1 MTRFLRSN
9 RLKPQRFQIDIK
21 FLLSLHPQRC
31 VSKQDTGVSLGEMM
45 SSPSFIRF
53 QVFCETRTSYRAL
66 IKSVLHPNGARSKI
80 KRNSQ
85 DSEQK
90 EIDNDVEQGINKLTS
105 SNSITKERRI
115 ILTYIMSV
123 QTFSFMI
130 ERSELGSAFS
140 KKLFDPSVAELNTTK
155 IPQLKMP
162 FCPALCWDVV
172 ILAQQW
178 QNTHFFKVVDT
189 ELRRGRQGQILR

>member
-1 MTRFLRSN
+1 MGNGLFGACSLHSRRWNSRNFWKKRCLFTPFCKQPRHGWVRADKVHFGDIKRLTHPVWKASARQGCSLGLQRLITISNLTKSFMTRFLRSN

-66 IKSVLHPNGARSKI
+66 IKSVLHPTGARNKI

-85 DSEQK
+85 ESEQK
-90 EIDNDVEQGINKLTS
+90 
-105 SNSITKERRI
+105 
-115 ILTYIMSV
+115 
-123 QTFSFMI
+123 
-130 ERSELGSAFS
+130 
-140 KKLFDPSVAELNTTK
+140 
-155 IPQLKMP
+155 
-162 FCPALCWDVV
+162 
-172 ILAQQW
+172 
-178 QNTHFFKVVDT
+178 
-189 ELRRGRQGQILR
+189 

>member
-1 MTRFLRSN
+1 
-9 RLKPQRFQIDIK
+9 
-21 FLLSLHPQRC
+21 
-31 VSKQDTGVSLGEMM
+31 
-45 SSPSFIRF
+45 
-53 QVFCETRTSYRAL
+53 
-66 IKSVLHPNGARSKI
+66 
-80 KRNSQ
+80 
-85 DSEQK
+85 
-90 EIDNDVEQGINKLTS
+90 
-105 SNSITKERRI
+105 
-115 ILTYIMSV
+115 
-123 QTFSFMI
+123 MI

-140 KKLFDPSVAELNTTK
+140 KKILDPSVAELNTTK